1 MCIRDR
7 YHSFLWSKV
16 KLKDNP
22 FRKEITQGLLLALFY
37 EIYNLSLIHI
47 FLLDGRVNTIY
58 TICDR
63 LHELPEHTAIL
74 MGTWRV
80 DMNLSLIHI

>member
-1 MCIRDR
+1 MSNEVEHQE

-37 EIYNLSLIHI
+37 AVSYTH
-47 FLLDGRVNTIY
+47 LDVYKRQ
-58 TICDR
+58 
-63 LHELPEHTAIL
+63 IL
-74 MGTWRV
+74 G
-80 DMNLSLIHI
+80 D